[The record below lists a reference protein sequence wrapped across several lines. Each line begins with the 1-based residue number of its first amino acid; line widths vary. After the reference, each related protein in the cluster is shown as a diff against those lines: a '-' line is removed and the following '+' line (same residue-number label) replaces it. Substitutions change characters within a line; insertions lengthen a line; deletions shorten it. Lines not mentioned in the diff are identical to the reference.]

1 VAFKKN
7 VAKDYLNK
15 NCDINIKD
23 IPFVIKQ
30 ITIRKEVNIN
40 EKNLLSS
47 RIWDREFMEG
57 KFDLNSETH

>member
-15 NCDINIKD
+15 NCDININD

-30 ITIRKEVNIN
+30 ITSRKEVNIN
-40 EKNLLSS
+40 EKKNCCHQEYG
-47 RIWDREFMEG
+47 IE
-57 KFDLNSETH
+57 NSWRGSLT